1 MFLSSAV
8 FPRQAGKRALK
19 MQSFLESSIYL
30 LRGTVL
36 ISDDDW
42 EHTYN
47 LCLELSTS
55 AAEAQLTHGHNEA
68 AVATA
73 NVISLCTENV

>member
-1 MFLSSAV
+1 
-8 FPRQAGKRALK
+8 
-19 MQSFLESSIYL
+19 MQSFLESSIYYL

-47 LCLELSTS
+47 LCLELFTS